1 MELQENI
8 QVELEQEYT
17 TNIKKTV
24 VAFANTDGGEVY
36 IGITNSGKVIG
47 LKDTDEVMLQTLEQ
61 QEKII
66 SAGNGKSRK
75 YMLKRR
81 RES

>member
-17 TNIKKTV
+17 TNIKKTI
-24 VAFANTDGGEVY
+24 VAFANIDGGEVY

-47 LKDTDEVMLQTLEQ
+47 LKDTDEVML
-61 QEKII
+61 
-66 SAGNGKSRK
+66 
-75 YMLKRR
+75 
-81 RES
+81 